1 EAAAAAVMAVVAVV
15 MAAAAAMTTAAVMTR
30 SRLRPRVPRLLWAGV
45 AVLRPFPVAADAVA
59 LRLPFLAVAAAVVR
73 PAARRVVVAV
83 PRPQVVLLAAARRVA
98 VAVLPW
104 QPAADGMRTTPLPAM
119 RAFLTF
125 SSLWPQRR
133 S

>member
-1 EAAAAAVMAVVAVV
+1 MAVVAVV
-15 MAAAAAMTTAAVMTR
+15 MAAAAMTKAAVMTR
-30 SRLRPRVPRLLWAGV
+30 SRLHPRVLHLLWAGV
-45 AVLRPFPVAADAVA
+45 AVLRPFPAAADAVA

-104 QPAADGMRTTPLPAM
+104 QPAADGMPTTPRPAM

-125 SSLWPQRR
+125 LSM
-133 S
+133 